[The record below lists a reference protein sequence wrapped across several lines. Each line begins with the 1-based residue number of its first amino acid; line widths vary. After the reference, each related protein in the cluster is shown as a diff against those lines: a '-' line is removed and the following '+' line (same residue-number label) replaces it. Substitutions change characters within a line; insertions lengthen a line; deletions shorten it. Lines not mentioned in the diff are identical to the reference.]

1 MKLRLTHLRFAAATV
16 AFAAVALAG
25 PAAWAFS
32 TDSQGSSNSGGG
44 ARFADPDDQI
54 QNLFGGGG
62 SQSGQSGS
70 SMQFG
75 GQRPGNPAQGG
86 LLAPSGP
93 RPLGNG
99 NNN

>member
-1 MKLRLTHLRFAAATV
+1 MKLRLTHLRFAAAAA

-54 QNLFGGGG
+54 QNLFGGG
-62 SQSGQSGS
+62 SQSGQSGTW
-70 SMQFG
+70 MQFG
-75 GQRPGNPAQGG
+75 GQRPGGPAQGG
-86 LLAPSGP
+86 LLAPSGL

-99 NNN
+99 NND